1 MKIWTGVVVVSLLGA
16 TVVAGAQSKPVSA
29 GGTISAAVSYNA
41 MHAGS
46 SSGSNSF
53 WMQGGGAEVAGT
65 LADGFGAVA
74 NVTGLHTANT
84 QQGVPLN
91 LVAATFGPRYTWVPR
106 RQSSRSMAIFAQGL
120 VGETHGFHG
129 TFPASGGSITSVSGL
144 AVNLGGGVDL
154 RIRPHLALRV
164 IEASWLHTQLPNS
177 SSNVQ
182 NNLLLGAGIVFRS
195 K

>member
-1 MKIWTGVVVVSLLGA
+1 MKIWTGLAVATLLGA
-16 TVVAGAQSKPVSA
+16 TVVAGAQIKPASA
-29 GGTISAAVSYNA
+29 NGVISAAVSYNA

-46 SSGSNSF
+46 ASGAGSF

-65 LADGFGAVA
+65 LSDGIGVVA

-84 QQGVPLN
+84 GQGVPAN

-106 RQSSRSMAIFAQGL
+106 GQSSGRMSIFAQGL
-120 VGETHGFHG
+120 VGESHGLHG
-129 TFPASGGSITSVSGL
+129 IFPAFGGSITSASGL
-144 AVNLGGGVDL
+144 AVNIGGGIDL
-154 RIRPHLALRV
+154 RLRHHLALRV
-164 IEASWLHTQLPNS
+164 LEANWLRTQLPNS
-177 SSNVQ
+177 GSNVQ